1 MAAKSQLQRHL
12 AKHVCRRATA
22 TDIGPMALWQRP
34 TFQLQNLHWSCL
46 AGACCRPVK
55 LSLGK
60 LLGSYLLLIHIDRPG
75 FSGVTTSDG
84 SEKPRSSPKITPP
97 IRYKYTAKARLLRG
111 VFQYKSC
118 PDVICQTNAGD
129 DKMLCQSMLRLSFL
143 SLVCVAKVGWSIII
157 HFSSPYNA
165 SQPLEGRNA
174 TARRHVSCYAKWDST
189 GEKLFTMATSGHCL
203 EHANVCHYTM
213 PVISLCF
220 CLCIGSYIC

>member
-1 MAAKSQLQRHL
+1 MGLKSQGHLQKSHPPFATNTL
-12 AKHVCRRATA
+12 PKQGYCVVFFSTSHVR
-22 TDIGPMALWQRP
+22 ML
-34 TFQLQNLHWSCL
+34 S
-46 AGACCRPVK
+46 VK
-55 LSLGK
+55 QMQ
-60 LLGSYLLLIHIDRPG
+60 
-75 FSGVTTSDG
+75 
-84 SEKPRSSPKITPP
+84 E
-97 IRYKYTAKARLLRG
+97 
-111 VFQYKSC
+111 
-118 PDVICQTNAGD
+118 
-129 DKMLCQSMLRLSFL
+129 SMLRLSFL

-157 HFSSPYNA
+157 HVSSPYNA